1 MQATSVLHQ
10 RRYMPHYCEGDYE
23 RWFVDL
29 MDKCYHLEYKQ
40 NLIAEAM
47 EIYRTQYFAENY
59 PVNFLKYKLNKM
71 NKS

>member
-1 MQATSVLHQ
+1 
-10 RRYMPHYCEGDYE
+10 
-23 RWFVDL
+23 